1 MLLKGCT
8 GKEKSTDHELIF
20 LGKSAFMRKK
30 AGVWRNLLRLIGTV
44 GLRSKPCHLELKW
57 MSGNMLV
64 KSPLSLHIQGDVSRS
79 IGQSVV
85 IKLT

>member
-1 MLLKGCT
+1 MW
-8 GKEKSTDHELIF
+8 TD
-20 LGKSAFMRKK
+20 
-30 AGVWRNLLRLIGTV
+30 LLRLIGTV
-44 GLRSKPCHLELKW
+44 GPQSKPCCLELKW

-64 KSPLSLHIQGDVSRS
+64 ESPLSLHIQGDVSRS